1 MANEETTQD
10 QITDLPLT
18 TGDPGAAEAADVNAS
33 AVVDDELDLDDE
45 PSARVDEELASAQND
60 EEREAVRERRRAER
74 QARRKHARERREQLE
89 QTVARLERQNSE
101 LRQQQEVILS
111 TQHSAQIS
119 QLDAAINEAKALAKQ
134 YEDIAAEA
142 VSKQDGRTTME
153 ATRRMTL
160 AQERAR
166 QLIEYKNRASAATQ
180 HKNKAV
186 DPETLQHGMQ
196 FFNKHRAWYKGPNS
210 NDADSRIVGVI
221 DAQLASEGWD
231 SNTPDYWAELEKRSA
246 RYLPHR
252 FGSTGKNLP
261 NGGDSGYNSGGQTS
275 QRGSPVA
282 GSTRSSV
289 STAGQR
295 SYNLSAEQVQAIKD
309 AGMWDDP
316 VARER
321 MIKRYRAE
329 APNYAR

>member
-10 QITDLPLT
+10 QITDLSLT
-18 TGDPGAAEAADVNAS
+18 TGDPGAAEAVDANAS

-134 YEDIAAEA
+134 YEDIAADA

-166 QLIEYKNRASAATQ
+166 QLIEYKNRASAATHRRTNGRDRHRRSGTRRAPAPAFPGPRRENPAAGTATRATDDRARKRTYQ
-180 HKNKAV
+180 DA
-186 DPETLQHGMQ
+186 DPEPRRFPSTLPPQNG
-196 FFNKHRAWYKGPNS
+196 RP
-210 NDADSRIVGVI
+210 RIAAGGHVI
-221 DAQLASEGWD
+221 TA
-231 SNTPDYWAELEKRSA
+231 PDW
-246 RYLPHR
+246 
-252 FGSTGKNLP
+252 
-261 NGGDSGYNSGGQTS
+261 
-275 QRGSPVA
+275 
-282 GSTRSSV
+282 
-289 STAGQR
+289 
-295 SYNLSAEQVQAIKD
+295 
-309 AGMWDDP
+309 
-316 VARER
+316 
-321 MIKRYRAE
+321 
-329 APNYAR
+329 